1 MTLSLVARCPR
12 TGHIGVGVATSDIAV
27 GSRVPH
33 VAAGVGA
40 IATQH
45 RTDPRL
51 GLRGLALLRS
61 GCDAAATVDA
71 LVASTPHH
79 AWRQL
84 AVVDAAGGVATFSGG
99 RVERIFADLR
109 GDGCAAIGNMLAGD
123 QVGPAVLAAAADEGE
138 PLAERLVRALE
149 AGLAAGGEVA
159 PLRSA
164 AVVVAGSQPFPLV
177 DLRVD
182 LDDEAV
188 VRLRGLWDAYRPR
201 VDEFVL
207 RALDP
212 DRVEA
217 EALA

>member
-1 MTLSLVARCPR
+1 VTFSIIARCSR
-12 TGHIGVGVATSDIAV
+12 TGQVGVGVATSDIAV

-33 VAAGVGA
+33 AAAGVGA

-51 GLRGLALLRS
+51 GPRGLALLRS
-61 GCDAAATVDA
+61 GCDAAAPVGKLA
-71 LVASTPHH
+71 ASTRAH

-84 AVVDAAGGVATFSGG
+84 AVVDARGGAATFSGD
-99 RVERIFADLR
+99 RVQPIFTDLR
-109 GDGCAAIGNMLAGD
+109 GDRCAAIGNMLASD
-123 QVGPAVLAAAADEGE
+123 HVGPAVLAAAADDGE

-149 AGLAAGGEVA
+149 ARSAAGGEVV

-164 AVVVAGSQPFPLV
+164 AVLVAGEQPFPLL

-182 LDDEAV
+182 LDEPV
-188 VRLRGLWDAYRPR
+188 SRLRVVWDAYRPR
-201 VDEFVL
+201 VEEFVL

-217 EALA
+217 EAVT

>member
-1 MTLSLVARCPR
+1 
-12 TGHIGVGVATSDIAV
+12 
-27 GSRVPH
+27 VPH
-33 VAAGVGA
+33 AAAGVGA

-71 LVASTPHH
+71 LVASTPQH

-84 AVVDAAGGVATFSGG
+84 AVVDAAGGAATFSGG
-99 RVERIFADLR
+99 RVQPIFTDLT
-109 GDGCAAIGNMLAGD
+109 GDGRAVIGNMLASD
-123 QVGPAVLAAAADEGE
+123 HVGPAVLAAAADHGE
-138 PLAERLVRALE
+138 PLAEQLVCALE

-164 AVVVAGSQPFPLV
+164 ALLVAGEQPFPLV

-182 LDDEAV
+182 LDDEPVA
-188 VRLRGLWDAYRPR
+188 RLRTVWDAYRPR
-201 VDEFVL
+201 VEEFVL

-217 EALA
+217 EAVT

>member
-1 MTLSLVARCPR
+1 VTFSVVARCER
-12 TGHIGVGVATSDIAV
+12 TGQVGVGVATSDIAV

-33 VAAGVGA
+33 AAAGVGA

-51 GLRGLALLRS
+51 GSRGLALLRS
-61 GCDAAATVDA
+61 GCDARATVDA
-71 LVASTPHH
+71 LVASTPQH

-84 AVVDAAGGVATFSGG
+84 AVVDARGAAVTFSGD
-99 RVERIFADLR
+99 RVHPIFTDLI
-109 GDGCAAIGNMLAGD
+109 GDSRAAIGNMLASER
-123 QVGPAVLAAAADEGE
+123 VGPVVLAAAADGGE

-164 AVVVAGSQPFPLV
+164 AVLVAGDQPFPLV

-182 LDDEAV
+182 LDDQPVA
-188 VRLRGLWDAYRPR
+188 RLRAVWDAYRPR

-212 DRVEA
+212 DRVDA
-217 EALA
+217 EVLT

>member
-1 MTLSLVARCPR
+1 MAR
-12 TGHIGVGVATSDIAV
+12 
-27 GSRVPH
+27 
-33 VAAGVGA
+33 VGA

-51 GLRGLALLRS
+51 GPRGLALLRS

-71 LVASTPHH
+71 LVASTPQH

-84 AVVDAAGGVATFSGG
+84 AVVDAAGGAATFSGD
-99 RVERIFADLR
+99 RVQRMFADLR
-109 GDGCAAIGNMLAGD
+109 GDGCAAIGNMLASD
-123 QVGPAVLAAAADEGE
+123 QVGPAVLAIAADDGE

-164 AVVVAGSQPFPLV
+164 AVLVAGAQPFPLV

-182 LDDEAV
+182 LDDEPVAQLRV
-188 VRLRGLWDAYRPR
+188 VWDAYRPR

-212 DRVEA
+212 DRVDA
-217 EALA
+217 GALA

>member
-1 MTLSLVARCPR
+1 VTFAIVARCAR
-12 TGHIGVGVATSDIAV
+12 TGQVGVGVATSDIAV

-33 VAAGVGA
+33 AVSGVGA

-51 GLRGLALLRS
+51 GPRGLALLRS
-61 GCDAAATVDA
+61 GCDAAAAVQA
-71 LVASTPHH
+71 LVVSTPQR

-84 AVVDAAGGVATFSGG
+84 AVVDARGGAATFSGD
-99 RVERIFADLR
+99 RVQPIFTDLR
-109 GDGCAAIGNMLAGD
+109 GDGCAAIGNMLASD
-123 QVGPAVLAAAADEGE
+123 QVGPAVLAAAGDDSE
-138 PLAERLVRALE
+138 PLAERLVRAIE
-149 AGLAAGGEVA
+149 AGSAAGGEVA

-164 AVVVAGSQPFPLV
+164 AVLVAGEQPFPLV

-182 LDDEAV
+182 LDHQPVA
-188 VRLRGLWDAYRPR
+188 RLRVVWDAYRPR
-201 VDEFVL
+201 VEEFVL

-217 EALA
+217 KALT

>member
-1 MTLSLVARCPR
+1 VTFSLVARCER
-12 TGHIGVGVATSDIAV
+12 TGQVGVGVATSDIAV

-33 VAAGVGA
+33 AAAGVGA

-61 GCDAAATVDA
+61 GCDARATVDA
-71 LVASTPHH
+71 LVASTPQH
-79 AWRQL
+79 AWRQV
-84 AVVDAAGGVATFSGG
+84 AVVDARGGAVTFSGDGVQPIFTDLIGAG
-99 RVERIFADLR
+99 R
-109 GDGCAAIGNMLAGD
+109 AAIGNMLASER
-123 QVGPAVLAAAADEGE
+123 VGSVVLAAAADGGE

-149 AGLAAGGEVA
+149 AGLDAGGEVA

-164 AVVVAGSQPFPLV
+164 AVLVAGDQPFPLV

-182 LDDEAV
+182 LDDQPVA
-188 VRLRGLWDAYRPR
+188 RLRAVWDAYRPR

-212 DRVEA
+212 DRVDA
-217 EALA
+217 EVLT